1 MFRLVAEKRTK
12 MVAVKRLGSAD
23 LQRMGIIRLLM
34 RSKTN
39 SVQSISLQWFNFSG
53 VFARI
58 SYSTQVSPHFS
69 PTCCHSLNKLSSI
82 ISAYP
87 ELIISLYGTNLNK
100 SLEATEAQKPK
111 ALNQNSHVKLF
122 KYLPLIWNYSEI
134 TRCLWISL
142 LVLEWFGI
150 TKGRGVSEK
159 ARGGRCFPLK
169 RNKQECSSNCSTCN
183 FHSNFVIKFRQT
195 MLFFH

>member
-1 MFRLVAEKRTK
+1 MVLFRLVVEKRTK

-23 LQRMGIIRLLM
+23 SVANGD
-34 RSKTN
+34 N
-39 SVQSISLQWFNFSG
+39 SVSDAIQDEFRPIDFASVIQPFRYICPNLLFHPSIPLLPSHL
-53 VFARI
+53 
-58 SYSTQVSPHFS
+58 S

-134 TRCLWISL
+134 TRCLWIAL
-142 LVLEWFGI
+142 LVLKWFGI
-150 TKGRGVSEK
+150 TKGGGVSVK
-159 ARGGRCFPLK
+159 ARGVRCFPLK
-169 RNKQECSSNCSTCN
+169 WNKLE
-183 FHSNFVIKFRQT
+183 
-195 MLFFH
+195 